1 MIGGTK
7 RMCEE
12 FVLSNGLRVVAEPI
26 ENFPSVSVGLWI
38 GAGSMYES
46 AEENGLSHF
55 VEHILF
61 KSTERRTTKDIAVEM
76 DALGGQVNAFTAKE
90 CTCYYAKVIAEHLP
104 RAMDLLCDMLLNAR
118 VDEAEFE
125 KERGVIL
132 EEIAMCED
140 TPEDLVYDLLAEAYF
155 GEHPLARPILGSH
168 EQIASISREALL
180 AFKKKHYR
188 PDNTVLA
195 IAGQFDMAAFR
206 EMAERLL
213 GGWHAEGE
221 THIPAPVEGTTPRV
235 LTRKKDIEQVH
246 ICLAFPGVE
255 QDDEDLYPISVMNN
269 LFGGGMSSRL
279 FQRIREELGMAYSI
293 YTYPNSYQGIGTYG
307 IYAGI
312 SPKNGDKVLEEI
324 DSELKRFLKDGMTDK
339 EFRDSKTQLRSGYL
353 MGLESSGSRMQA
365 MGRSTLLN
373 GHPTDHQKTIA
384 AIEAVTPEM
393 VMDVAHKVL
402 TAEPCLAVAGKGAEK
417 YAE

>member
-1 MIGGTK
+1 MVDFEQK
-7 RMCEE
+7 DKY
-12 FVLSNGLRVVAEPI
+12 SVA
-26 ENFPSVSVGLWI
+26 
-38 GAGSMYES
+38 
-46 AEENGLSHF
+46 
-55 VEHILF
+55 
-61 KSTERRTTKDIAVEM
+61 
-76 DALGGQVNAFTAKE
+76 
-90 CTCYYAKVIAEHLP
+90 
-104 RAMDLLCDMLLNAR
+104 DLLRIMEILRAPDGCMWDRAQDHHSIRQNFIEETYEVCEAIDDEDTEHMKEELGDVLLQ
-118 VDEAEFE
+118 VVFHTQME
-125 KERGVIL
+125 KEKGVIL

-206 EMAERLL
+206 EMAERML

-279 FQRIREELGMAYSI
+279 FQRIREEMGAAYSVYSFPST
-293 YTYPNSYQGIGTYG
+293 YTNCGTFTV
-307 IYAGI
+307 YAGT
-312 SPKNGDKVLEEI
+312 SPETAQQVADELLRQIRLLRDGGVTQEEFDMAKEQLKVSYVL
-324 DSELKRFLKDGMTDK
+324 
-339 EFRDSKTQLRSGYL
+339 
-353 MGLESSGSRMQA
+353 GLESSSARMSA
-365 MGRSTLLN
+365 IGRSKLLR
-373 GHPTDHQKTIA
+373 GHAVDPQDVIRK
-384 AIEAVTPEM
+384 IEAVTKED
-393 VMDVAHKVL
+393 VERVAHRMFGRPFS
-402 TAEPCLAVAGKGAEK
+402 ASAVGRNIDGLKLL
-417 YAE
+417 